1 MVALFPSV
9 NLDKTFHKNKEAWN
23 ESSYSNIEKH
33 SILLTS
39 NLSNTTRLDKD

>member
-33 SILLTS
+33 SDFV
-39 NLSNTTRLDKD
+39 NLKSFQHNKTW